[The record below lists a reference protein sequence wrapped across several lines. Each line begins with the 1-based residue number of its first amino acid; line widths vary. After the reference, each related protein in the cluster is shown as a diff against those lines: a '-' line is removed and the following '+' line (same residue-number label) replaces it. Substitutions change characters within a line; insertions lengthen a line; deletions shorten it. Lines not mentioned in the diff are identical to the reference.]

1 MRYDMKCLNHSVSIQ
16 LLEENFVIQIE
27 AQYDEFWSY
36 QKKKNMC
43 VYGPPTD
50 PNFLPRL

>member
-36 QKKKNMC
+36 QKKKKYVC
-43 VYGPPTD
+43 LRSADRP
-50 PNFLPRL
+50 